1 MEGAVNLDLSLLGWT
16 HMFACLCALAA
27 GAVVLGGP
35 KGTSQHRFVGRIYLI
50 SMLATNLT
58 ALGIYRRGVFYF
70 PHWFA
75 VAALAAIAI
84 GFICVRFR
92 RPRAYWL
99 NAHLTCMVA
108 SYYMLIGGSVNE
120 IFLRIG
126 VLRAIAPDVLN
137 SPLVG
142 MTHLAAIAAF
152 AILLG
157 YFNVRYRRSRAP
169 MHLVLFAV
177 IATAAFAIPRVQ
189 GLAREPGSVELIFQ
203 SASYADFRQLQSREA
218 PTATITVAATLNFPE
233 EAKDRYPA
241 IVVVH
246 TIAGYLD
253 ANEGRYAA
261 ELRKAGFATLTY
273 DSFAARRTTGLAL
286 SRSGPGLWP
295 SGVADAYA
303 ALRLLAGHP
312 RIDAGR
318 VAIAG
323 FSYGGEVA
331 HLAALE
337 QFHAVFNPGQTRF
350 AAHVAYY
357 PAGVFGA
364 IAEPGAYTGSPILML
379 LGERD
384 DNLPVAKIESYLAY
398 AKAARSPVP
407 IEVVTYPDAYH
418 AWTVPS
424 LTTLRFYP
432 EYGSTKKCPL
442 ILLGSGRPALLV
454 DGQLTPFDPGS
465 FGACM
470 GQAPG
475 YSMVYDA
482 AVGARST
489 AESIGFLKRHLLR
502 P

>member
-1 MEGAVNLDLSLLGWT
+1 M
-16 HMFACLCALAA
+16 
-27 GAVVLGGP
+27 
-35 KGTSQHRFVGRIYLI
+35 YLR
-50 SMLATNLT
+50 S
-58 ALGIYRRGVFYF
+58 F
-70 PHWFA
+70 
-75 VAALAAIAI
+75 
-84 GFICVRFR
+84 
-92 RPRAYWL
+92 
-99 NAHLTCMVA
+99 
-108 SYYMLIGGSVNE
+108 
-120 IFLRIG
+120 
-126 VLRAIAPDVLN
+126 
-137 SPLVG
+137 
-142 MTHLAAIAAF
+142 AIAAISF
-152 AILLG
+152 ATTTAHG
-157 YFNVRYRRSRAP
+157 QAPEARSN
-169 MHLVLFAV
+169 
-177 IATAAFAIPRVQ
+177 RVT
-189 GLAREPGSVELIFQ
+189 FQ
-203 SASYADFRQLQSREA
+203 SASYADFRQLLSREI
-218 PTATITVAATLNFPE
+218 PAATVTLP
-233 EAKDRYPA
+233 ATLGLPDDTRDRYPA
-241 IVVVH
+241 VVVVH

-273 DSFAARRTTGLAL
+273 DSFAARGATGLAL

-318 VAIAG
+318 IAIVG

-331 HLAALE
+331 HLAAFEGLR
-337 QFHAVFNPGQTRF
+337 AALDPGQAKF

-379 LGERD
+379 LGEKD

-398 AKAARSPVP
+398 AKAAGSPVP
-407 IEVVTYPDAYH
+407 IEPVTYPDAYH

-442 ILLGSGRPALLV
+442 ILLGSGRPALLI
-454 DGQLTPFDPGS
+454 DGQLTPFDPNT
-465 FGACM
+465 FGACI

-475 YSMVYDA
+475 YSMVYDEQLRA
-482 AVGARST
+482 KSD